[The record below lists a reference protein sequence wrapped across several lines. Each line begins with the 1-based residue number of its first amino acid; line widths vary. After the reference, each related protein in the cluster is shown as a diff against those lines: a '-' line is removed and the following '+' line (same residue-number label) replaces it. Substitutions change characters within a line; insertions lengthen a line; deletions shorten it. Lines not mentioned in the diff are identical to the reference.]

1 MGIWP
6 PHCCCVA
13 FKAQNDAAGRVCN
26 HLSTSGGLPRL
37 ATCLEL
43 LTDHT
48 CLIKTT
54 SKSCHER
61 AHGGAEGIWR
71 DATVDCGD
79 KIHIKL
85 NITAIDKI
93 RNKCMK
99 YTQIHFVFPQIH
111 LNWRL
116 DLASRLRYSRLD
128 SKQYIRALLKKCL
141 GIGT

>member
-1 MGIWP
+1 M
-6 PHCCCVA
+6 A

-43 LTDHT
+43 LTGHT
-48 CLIKTT
+48 CLIKQ
-54 SKSCHER
+54 HPNPAMR
-61 AHGGAEGIWR
+61 GRMGGAEGIWR

-111 LNWRL
+111 PNGRL
-116 DLASRLRYSRLD
+116 DLLNRLRSFH
-128 SKQYIRALLKKCL
+128 
-141 GIGT
+141 